1 MEDWLVNMGDWCI
14 SRKRYWG
21 LPLPFYFCEHGHMT
35 VIGSQ
40 SELEERALRGTEA
53 LEELHRPWIDE
64 VVIRCGECD
73 AEAYRL
79 PDVGDCWLDA
89 GIVPFATLGW
99 HNETFVEAG
108 YAAGAGVGVT
118 IADLPDHAH
127 WERWYPADWVSEM
140 REQIR
145 LWFYSILF
153 MGVVLD
159 GRSPYRKVL
168 TYEKVNDETGRP
180 MHKSWGNAIWF
191 HEAIEDMGADVMR
204 WMYAGQQPAQNLNF
218 GYGPAGEVK
227 GRLLKLWNTYSFF
240 VLYAN
245 IEGFEPRYELLET
258 GPDPAT
264 ARPLDRW
271 LAARTQWLVG
281 ECRAALDGW
290 DSPRLV
296 RAFETF
302 LDDLSNWYV
311 RLSRTRFWR
320 SDDPADS
327 RAAFE
332 TLWYALVQA
341 IRCVSPV
348 MPFLADEMWQNLVRG
363 VCPDAPH
370 GVHLAG
376 YPEVRDELADAG
388 LLAAM
393 DTVRAVVELGR
404 RSRDEARIK
413 LRQPLREV
421 IVATDDPAR
430 RGQVADHVELIAA
443 ELGVKAVRLATSAE
457 EFAQVEVMPL
467 LKVLGPKY
475 GRDLAVIRGL
485 LREGEFELRD
495 GRVHVGDWTLEPGEF
510 ELRARAREGF
520 AVTDGEGF
528 AVALD
533 TEITPELQ
541 LEGVVR
547 DVIRTLQ
554 KMRQDAGFEVTD
566 RIRVTYP
573 RSDGDVGRAFAEHGD
588 WIAAETLAV
597 ALEPGE
603 ELAVA
608 RA

>member
-1 MEDWLVNMGDWCI
+1 
-14 SRKRYWG
+14 
-21 LPLPFYFCEHGHMT
+21 
-35 VIGSQ
+35 
-40 SELEERALRGTEA
+40 
-53 LEELHRPWIDE
+53 
-64 VVIRCGECD
+64 
-73 AEAYRL
+73 
-79 PDVGDCWLDA
+79 
-89 GIVPFATLGW
+89 
-99 HNETFVEAG
+99 
-108 YAAGAGVGVT
+108 
-118 IADLPDHAH
+118 
-127 WERWYPADWVSEM
+127 M

-145 LWFYSILF
+145 LWFYSMLF

-227 GRLLKLWNTYSFF
+227 RRLLTLWNTYSFL

-245 IEGFEPRYELLET
+245 VEGFVPRYELLET
-258 GPDPAT
+258 GPDPAS

-271 LAARTQWLVG
+271 LTARTQWLVE
-281 ECRAALDGW
+281 ECRASLDSW
-290 DSPRLV
+290 ESPRLV

-302 LDDLSNWYV
+302 MDDLSNWYV

-320 SDDPADS
+320 SDDPADTQ
-327 RAAFE
+327 AAFE
-332 TLWYALVQA
+332 ALWYALVQA

-348 MPFLADEMWQNLVRG
+348 MPFLADEMWQNLVRR
-363 VCPDAPH
+363 VCPDAPE
-370 GVHLAG
+370 GVHLAA
-376 YPEVRDELADAG
+376 YPQVREELADDE

-393 DTVRAVVELGR
+393 ETVRAVVELGR

-430 RGQVADHVELIAA
+430 RAQVADHVELIAA
-443 ELGVKAVRLATSAE
+443 ELGVKGVRLATSAE

-485 LREGEFELRD
+485 LREGEFELRE
-495 GRVHVGDWTLEPGEF
+495 GRVHVGDWALEPGEF

-520 AVTDGEGF
+520 AVADGEGF

-547 DVIRTLQ
+547 DVIRTIQ

-566 RIRVTYP
+566 RIRITYP
-573 RSDGDVGRAFAEHGD
+573 QADGDVSRAFAEHRD
-588 WIAAETLAV
+588 WIASETLAV
-597 ALEPGE
+597 AVEPGA
-603 ELAVA
+603 ELAIA